1 MSEETMIVKYW
12 GVRGS
17 VPAPITAEQIM
28 AKQLALLE
36 QVIKRENLD
45 RITNSDGKFFK
56 EDAKKFLSELPLSI
70 RGTYGGDTTC
80 IEVQAKDSPLIMIDA
95 GTGARNLGKT
105 LIGRLFSEG
114 ENLNSLDVDNRNWY
128 RRKDIHLFFTHYHW
142 DHIQGLPFF
151 NPAFVPG
158 GKKVTMHFYGRK
170 GAQQQLSDVLRGQQ
184 TFPNF
189 PVVWEDMPCDK
200 HYHELGRLAPEPIQ
214 LGKAKVTYTEL
225 THPDAV
231 FAYAIEVDGKKFVC
245 ATDTEHKD
253 RPDPRL
259 VKLAKDAKVLYYDA
273 QYTPE
278 EYEGQPKTLTGQMP
292 KFDWGH
298 STYEWAVKNAITAN
312 VETIVLGHLEPLRD
326 DFNTEKLLERA
337 LDYKDNQLKLPE
349 NAGKNLNVIMAYQGL
364 EQKL

>member
-1 MSEETMIVKYW
+1 MSEEKMIIKYW

-17 VPAPITAEQIM
+17 VPTPLTTEDIR
-28 AKQLALLE
+28 AKEKELILRLLS
-36 QVIKRENLD
+36 QDSFRIKTNSGLIDVNELD
-45 RITNSDGKFFK
+45 R
-56 EDAKKFLSELPLSI
+56 FLDSLPLSI
-70 RGTYGGDTTC
+70 SGTYGGDTTC

-95 GTGARNLGKT
+95 GTGARNGGKT
-105 LIGRLFSEG
+105 LAGRLFSKG
-114 ENLNSLDVDNRNWY
+114 QNLNPLDVNDANWD
-128 RRKDIHLFFTHYHW
+128 RRKDIHLFLTHYHW
-142 DHIQGLPFF
+142 DHIQGLPFCTPLF
-151 NPAFVPG
+151 IPG
-158 GKKVTMHFYGRK
+158 GSKVSVHFYGRK
-170 GAQQQLSDVLRGQQ
+170 GAQQQLSEVLRGQQ

-231 FAYAIEVDGKKFVC
+231 FAYAIELDGKKFVC

-259 VKLAKDAKVLYYDA
+259 VKLAKDANVLYYDA

-278 EYEGQPKTLTGQMP
+278 EYEGKPGTLTGPVP

-298 STYEWAVKNAITAN
+298 STYEWAVKNALAAN
-312 VETIVLGHLEPLRD
+312 IGTVVLGHLEPARD
-326 DFNTEKLLERA
+326 DFNTEKLFERA
-337 LDYKDNQLKLPE
+337 LDYKDQQLQLPE
-349 NAGKNLNVIMAYQGL
+349 NNGKKLEVIMAYQGL
-364 EQKL
+364 EQRL